1 MISLF
6 LDTSYYNLVISI
18 FQDKTEIYH
27 LEEESNNNLSVRLL
41 PAIEE
46 AFKTSNLEIYHLN
59 KIFVVNGPGSF
70 TGVRI
75 GVTAAKTLAWAL
87 GIDVVAISEIEALA
101 SSKTDKKFIAPLIDA
116 RRDAVYAGLYNE
128 DLKILLKDRYINKN
142 EFIEMVKRK
151 VNFENVEFVSYD
163 NFDDINVVTPKIDI
177 NKIIEKHIMDD
188 GVDPHTLVPNY
199 LKKTEAEEK
208 LNQWY

>member
-6 LDTSYYNLVISI
+6 LDTSYHNLIISI
-18 FQDKTEIYH
+18 FEGKKEIYH
-27 LEEESNNNLSVRLL
+27 LEEESNNDLSIRLL

-46 AFKTSNLEIYHLN
+46 AFESLKIDIRYLK

-87 GIDVVAISEIEALA
+87 DIEIVTVSEIELLA
-101 SSKTDKKFIAPLIDA
+101 TTKTDKKYVAPLIDA
-116 RRDAVYAGLYNE
+116 RRNAVYAGLYNDE
-128 DLKILLKDRYINKN
+128 LNSLLKDRYIDRK
-142 EFIEMVKRK
+142 EFIEMVQRK
-151 VNFENVEFVSYD
+151 VKMENVCFVSYD
-163 NFDDINVVTPKIDI
+163 KFDDVEIIIPKVDVS
-177 NKIIEKHIMDD
+177 KIIEKHIKDS
-188 GVDPHTLVPNY
+188 GIDPHIVIPNY

-208 LNQWY
+208 LNK

>member
-6 LDTSYYNLVISI
+6 LDTSYCNLVISI
-18 FQDKTEIYH
+18 FEGKKEIYH
-27 LEEESNNNLSVRLL
+27 LEEKSNNNLSIRLL

-46 AFKTSNLEIYHLN
+46 AFKSSNLEIYQVN

-87 GIDVVAISEIEALA
+87 GIDIIPISEIELLA
-101 SSKTDKKFIAPLIDA
+101 SFKTDKKYVAPLMDA
-116 RRDAVYAGLYNE
+116 RRDAVYAGLYNHE
-128 DLKILLKDRYINKN
+128 LKSILKDRYIDRV

-151 VNFENVEFVSYD
+151 VNIENVCFVS
-163 NFDDINVVTPKIDI
+163 FDRFEDIETTVPKIDVA
-177 NKIIEKHIMDD
+177 KVIEKHIKDE
-188 GVDPHTLVPNY
+188 GVDPHIVIPNY

-208 LNQWY
+208 LNS

>member
-6 LDTSYYNLVISI
+6 LDTSYHNLIISI
-18 FQDKTEIYH
+18 FEGKKEIYH
-27 LEEESNNNLSVRLL
+27 LEEKSNNDLSIKLL
-41 PAIEE
+41 PEIEK
-46 AFKTSNLEIYHLN
+46 AFKSLNLEIYHLK

-87 GIDVVAISEIEALA
+87 GIDIVTISEIELLA
-101 SSKTDKKFIAPLIDA
+101 SFKTDKKYIAPLIDA

-128 DLKILLKDRYINKN
+128 ELKTLLKDRYIDRS

-151 VNFENVEFVSYD
+151 VNIENVCFVSFD
-163 NFDDINVVTPKIDI
+163 SFDDVETVIPSVDI
-177 NKIIEKHIMDD
+177 IKVIEKHFNDEGI
-188 GVDPHTLVPNY
+188 DPHVVIPNY
-199 LKKTEAEEK
+199 LKKTEAEEN
-208 LNQWY
+208 LNK

>member
-6 LDTSYYNLVISI
+6 LDTSYHNLVISI
-18 FQDKTEIYH
+18 FQGKNEIYH

-46 AFKTSNLEIYHLN
+46 AFKSLKLEIYHLN

-87 GIDVVAISEIEALA
+87 GIDIVTISEIELLA
-101 SSKTDKKFIAPLIDA
+101 STETDKKYVAPLIDA

-128 DLKILLKDRYINKN
+128 ELKPLLKDRYINKE
-142 EFIEMVKRK
+142 EFIEMIQRK
-151 VNFENVEFVSYD
+151 VNIENVEFVSYD
-163 NFDDINVVTPKIDI
+163 AFDGINILSPKINVQ
-177 NKIIEKHIMDD
+177 KIIEKHIMDSSI
-188 GVDPHTLVPNY
+188 DPHTVIPNY

-208 LNQWY
+208 LNQ

>member
-6 LDTSYYNLVISI
+6 LDTSYHNLIISI

-46 AFKTSNLEIYHLN
+46 AFKSLNLEIYHLN

-87 GIDVVAISEIEALA
+87 DIEIVSISEIEALA
-101 SSKTDKKFIAPLIDA
+101 SAKTDKKYVAPLIDA

-128 DLKILLKDRYINKN
+128 ELKSLLKDRYIDRN

-151 VNFENVEFVSYD
+151 VNFENVDFVSYD
-163 NFDDINVVTPKIDI
+163 TFDDINVLIPKVDVK
-177 NKIIEKHIMDD
+177 KIIEKHIMDET
-188 GVDPHTLVPNY
+188 VDPHTLIPNY

>member
-6 LDTSYYNLVISI
+6 LDTSYHNLIISI
-18 FQDKTEIYH
+18 FEGKKEIYH
-27 LEEESNNNLSVRLL
+27 LEEESNNNLSIRLL

-46 AFKTSNLEIYHLN
+46 AFESLKIDIRYLK

-87 GIDVVAISEIEALA
+87 DIEIVTVSEIELLA
-101 SSKTDKKFIAPLIDA
+101 TTKTDKKYVAPLIDA
-116 RRDAVYAGLYNE
+116 RRNAVYAGLYNDE
-128 DLKILLKDRYINKN
+128 LNSLLKDRYIDRK
-142 EFIEMVKRK
+142 EFIEMVQRK
-151 VNFENVEFVSYD
+151 VKMENVCFVSYD
-163 NFDDINVVTPKIDI
+163 KFDDVEIIIPKVDVS
-177 NKIIEKHIMDD
+177 KIIEKHIKDS
-188 GVDPHTLVPNY
+188 GIDPHIVIPNY

-208 LNQWY
+208 LNK